1 MNMIPLPRDSRSI
14 RLYYVSENHQ
24 VEFLNSGGKLI
35 FIAESDSIVPEMRNH
50 PLISSATALLPPCEA
65 VQALFN
71 DDRYAARDIY
81 AAYLATEIP
90 DRYIAIMVTAAMF
103 GNNLIGISFGKDELQ
118 TEFPAM
124 FMNILQDNYGI
135 IVAEQ
140 GSIILNDAL
149 PSMLARLYG
158 YGYIDY
164 MTFMTNHPTNPIDMN
179 IIPKLA
185 YDINPCVPVKDFQH
199 YEEYFNYV
207 KEAMRQA
214 HKPLIDPLVSI

>member
-1 MNMIPLPRDSRSI
+1 MNMIPLPRDSRPI
-14 RLYYVSENHQ
+14 HLCYVNENHQ
-24 VEFLNSGGKLI
+24 IDFLNSGGKLI
-35 FIAESDSIVPEMRNH
+35 FIAESDSINPEMRNH
-50 PLISSATALLPPCEA
+50 PLINSATALLPPFEA
-65 VQALFN
+65 VQSFFN
-71 DDRYAARDIY
+71 DDIYAARDIY
-81 AAYLATEIP
+81 ASYLATEIP

-103 GNNLIGISFGKDELQ
+103 GNNLIGISFGKDEMQ

-124 FMNILQDNYGI
+124 FINILQDNYGI
-135 IVAEQ
+135 IVSEN

-149 PSMLARLYG
+149 PPMLARLYS

-164 MTFMTNHPTNPIDMN
+164 MTFMTNHPVNPINPN

-185 YDINPCVPVKDFQH
+185 YDINPCVPVKDYQH

-214 HKPLIDPLVSI
+214 NKPLIDPLVSI